1 MKKTVQILLAGI
13 FVCFTGCKFEEENIF
28 DDSSANRIEKAKIEY
43 AELLCSSPNGWV
55 MEYFPTDDQTG
66 YTFLMKFLENGE
78 VKMLSKNALTGNKL
92 TRDSCLFEFT
102 SISGPV
108 LTFNSYSE
116 NNTFHQLSTPEDI
129 PDTEGSEQGYGYEGD
144 YEFAVMKTETNHI
157 LLKGLKR
164 KVYIPLTRL
173 PEERNWDDYF
183 NLLDEM
189 NTTLFGANTPQLR
202 LTVKDSLFTLTG
214 GASHIF
220 KIVPEGGDPITD
232 GIDRSFII
240 TDYGIRFAKP
250 FETNDL
256 SVQTFQ
262 LSEDKSYLYEVE
274 NQDIRISSP
283 IYPFSFFLNED
294 NWTQGI
300 EWTIDSLTLGG
311 AFQTAYAKVIDGC
324 KTVYKED
331 FGRFFFK
338 YKSDRRSKT
347 FSFKSGTA
355 KVYEGTFDFDILQN
369 PGKEGEVIFV
379 DKGTADNNGKL
390 YKSKIDGFGEILDLI
405 TSGSFTLTTDKPL
418 SMSVLKFTSVSNPD
432 NWFALS
438 LNY

>member
-28 DDSSANRIEKAKIEY
+28 DDSSANRLEKAKIEY
-43 AELLCSSPNGWV
+43 AGLLCSSPNGWV

-78 VKMLSKNALTGNKL
+78 VKMLSKSALTGNKL

-129 PDTEGSEQGYGYEGD
+129 SGTDGSEQGYGYGGD
-144 YEFAVMKTETNHI
+144 YEFTVMKTGTNHI

-173 PEERNWDDYF
+173 PEERNWEDYF

-202 LTVKDSLFTLTG
+202 LTVNDSSFTLTG

-220 KIVPEGGDPITD
+220 KITPESGDPVTD

-262 LSEDKSYLYEVE
+262 LSEDKGSLICTDE
-274 NQDIRISSP
+274 NVNAKIEGPDVVQFFNERADNGGRWSLATGENTMSGQVKA
-283 IYPFSFFLNED
+283 IYDRAVKSFSDKNITLSQIAYIYSGRYSTQSILITVNKNTTGVLFFDKEATQEGVNYTFKNNYDSNGKVFYTNYDGVKELID
-294 NWTQGI
+294 NV
-300 EWTIDSLTLGG
+300 L
-311 AFQTAYAKVIDGC
+311 
-324 KTVYKED
+324 
-331 FGRFFFK
+331 
-338 YKSDRRSKT
+338 
-347 FSFKSGTA
+347 SGTFRIEP
-355 KVYEGTFDFDILQN
+355 VGS
-369 PGKEGEVIFV
+369 
-379 DKGTADNNGKL
+379 KL
-390 YKSKIDGFGEILDLI
+390 SPSSI
-405 TSGSFTLTTDKPL
+405 
-418 SMSVLKFTSVSNPD
+418 KFIHTGNPD
-432 NWFALS
+432 IWFVVEI
-438 LNY
+438 